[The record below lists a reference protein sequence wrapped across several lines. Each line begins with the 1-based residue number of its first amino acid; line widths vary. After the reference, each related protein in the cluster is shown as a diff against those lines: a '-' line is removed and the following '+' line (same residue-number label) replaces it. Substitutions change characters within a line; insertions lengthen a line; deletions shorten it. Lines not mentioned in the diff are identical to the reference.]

1 MKRKILPPGK
11 IIFSF
16 FLIVFALSIFPHL
29 TQARIINRIMA
40 IVGNQVITSMN
51 LRQAISVEYP
61 QEEFEILPLKEQ
73 NSIIKKELDGLIDD
87 LLIAQKAASLGIS
100 ITDED
105 IEATIERVLKQNRM
119 NQEMLEKALASQ
131 NLNFTSYRNKIA
143 SDLLKAKFVS
153 REVKTNIIITNEEVL
168 DYAEKHDLFSQDDS
182 VTLAQIFIPNGSPN
196 AASGKDNEIWKKIR
210 IRLKNEEN
218 FFTLASEFSEG
229 PAAAKGG
236 RLGTFKRGNLLA
248 EIEEVAY
255 KQPLGEASK
264 VIITSLGNHMIMI
277 TNRTGKNEES
287 SLSPTAEEQIKDK
300 LYEEKLEKA
309 LKNLGRDLRREYSV
323 KIMQ

>member
-1 MKRKILPPGK
+1 MNRKILPPGK
-11 IIFSF
+11 IVFSF
-16 FLIVFALSIFPHL
+16 LLIALTLSLFPRL
-29 TQARIINRIMA
+29 AQSRIVNRIMA

-73 NSIIKKELDGLIDD
+73 NSVIKRELDGLIDD

-119 NQEMLEKALASQ
+119 SQEMLEKALASQ
-131 NLNFTSYRNKIA
+131 NLDFTSYRNKIG

-153 REVKTNIIITNEEVL
+153 REVKANIIITSQEVL
-168 DYAEKHDLFSQDDS
+168 DYAEKNDLFTRDES
-182 VTLAQIFIPNGSPN
+182 VTLAQIFIPKGSPN
-196 AASGKDNEIWKKIR
+196 AASGKANEIWKTIR
-210 IRLKNEEN
+210 KRLKNEEN
-218 FFTLASEFSEG
+218 FFALASEFSEG
-229 PAAAKGG
+229 PAASKGG
-236 RLGTFKRGNLLA
+236 RLGTFKRGNLLS

-255 KQPLGEASK
+255 KLPLGEASQ
-264 VIITSLGNHMIMI
+264 VISTSLGDHMIMI
-277 TNRTGKNEES
+277 SNRTGEDEER
-287 SLSPTAEEQIKDK
+287 SLSPAAEEQIKGK
-300 LYEEKLEKA
+300 LYEEKMEKA
-309 LKNLGRDLRREYSV
+309 LKNLGRDLRREYSI

>member
-11 IIFSF
+11 KFFSF
-16 FLIVFALSIFPHL
+16 LLIVFTLSIFPHL
-29 TQARIINRIMA
+29 TQARNVNRIMA

-51 LRQAISVEYP
+51 LRQAISIEHPRENFEALPVE
-61 QEEFEILPLKEQ
+61 EQ
-73 NSIIKKELDGLIDD
+73 NTIIKKELDGLVDD
-87 LLIAQKAASLGIS
+87 LLIAQKAASLGIN
-100 ITDED
+100 ITDEE

-119 NQEMLEKALASQ
+119 SQEMLEKALASQ

-153 REVKTNIIITNEEVL
+153 REIKANIIITNQEVL
-168 DYAEKHDLFSQDDS
+168 NYAEKHDLFSRDES
-182 VTLAQIFIPNGSPN
+182 ITLAQIFIPEGSPK

-210 IRLKNEEN
+210 KRLKNEEN

-236 RLGTFKRGNLLA
+236 RLGTFKRGNLLS

-264 VIITSLGNHMIMI
+264 VIKTSLGYHMIMV
-277 TNRTGKNEES
+277 TNRTGEKEER
-287 SLSPTAEEQIKDK
+287 SLSPTAEEQVKEK
-300 LYEEKLEKA
+300 LYEEKLGKA